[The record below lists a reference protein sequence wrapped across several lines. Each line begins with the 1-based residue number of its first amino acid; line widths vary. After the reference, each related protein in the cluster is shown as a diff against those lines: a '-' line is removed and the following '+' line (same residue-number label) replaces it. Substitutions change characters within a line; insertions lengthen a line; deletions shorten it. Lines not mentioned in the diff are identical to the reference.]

1 MEKYMTTN
9 LSKVCDHHMKLNIK
23 NKETESVPTKGGVPL
38 QLPPQDPTNVYYD
51 ICGASSGIGDN
62 ERLAT
67 MSTAW
72 DNWFHNIVHP
82 NKFKGGEP
90 SSVDAI
96 LEFLRRN
103 GFTRAEAA
111 LRSDLG
117 NRPNLNGFLQKLALE
132 EKDSGK
138 VLEEEKG
145 KKHWMKVMFYGF

>member
-1 MEKYMTTN
+1 MT
-9 LSKVCDHHMKLNIK
+9 
-23 NKETESVPTKGGVPL
+23 
-38 QLPPQDPTNVYYD
+38 
-51 ICGASSGIGDN
+51 
-62 ERLAT
+62 
-67 MSTAW
+67 
-72 DNWFHNIVHP
+72 
-82 NKFKGGEP
+82 EP

-145 KKHWMKVMFYGF
+145 KKHWMKVMFYDEETNNDNRSKPDQMEDEDSFDSDSHLYAVWMGTSQVNLDNAKIDNLKASMGNGELVETVVSVND